1 MDGEVRPCLYY
12 GIELMIEMNAMKLRD
27 MSEEAILAE
36 ALRAV
41 PDYRE
46 RIRGTGNFVLEDC
59 VHVAMRRIENLF
71 RADRGLRSSQ
81 PLDKNNRGQLEAL
94 LGYFR
99 PKVIEA
105 IRPVQLRYMQQ
116 RMVSN
121 ISATTARSLIPA
133 AFAREDLTAE
143 VEGQRHRA
151 KVEVKLSPSLRVKFY
166 VRYRDLNTREGFSDE
181 VVRAV
186 LDLKNA
192 ADRLGSGVT
201 LSRK

>member
-1 MDGEVRPCLYY
+1 
-12 GIELMIEMNAMKLRD
+12 MIEMNAMKLRD

-121 ISATTARSLIPA
+121 ISATTARNLIPA
-133 AFAREDLTAE
+133 AFAKEDLTAE

-166 VRYRDLNTREGFSDE
+166 VRYRDLNTKEGFADE

-192 ADRLGSGVT
+192 ADRLGIGVT
-201 LSRK
+201 LTRR